1 MLSASELKKQILFE
15 DIEKSELEK
24 VTGELTELSLKK
36 GDSLFKEG
44 DETKGIYLVR
54 SGKVEI
60 SKVTP
65 DAWKQ
70 TLAVLTPGH
79 FFGELSI
86 MEKRLHEA
94 NASALEKTDL
104 FLLKKEV
111 FEKMEKENPVLAME
125 IFKKIAL
132 IMSRNLRRMNEKFLN
147 ALINY

>member
-1 MLSASELKKQILFE
+1 MLSASELKKHVLFE

-60 SKVTP
+60 SKVTQ

-94 NASALEKTDL
+94 NAVALEKADL